1 MLRRS
6 VAAGTIPRVTPGLPL
21 HSPVAPKPARDHRL
35 DLARG
40 VMLLIIFVAHVPNNL
55 WADWIPARFGFSSG
69 AEIFVFVSGV
79 ASGLAF
85 GGTFLRKGFASG
97 VRRIGKRILQLYGAH
112 LGALVLLGGLA
123 LALDRAT
130 GGQILA
136 IRYGLDYLRDNPV
149 SGLLAYAGL
158 RYVPPFFDILP
169 MYVILLALVVPA
181 MALARVAPWG
191 VLALSALV
199 WLVMQFAPLHF
210 SAHPLIEAPWYFN
223 PFAWQFLFFLGFS
236 FGVRWLKAP
245 PRGLP
250 WLFWASVA
258 YLAAAVPLTFWGL
271 HGMIPFVDEI
281 HAAIYPADAITVL
294 APARLLH
301 FLALAYV
308 AYSLVDP
315 AAAWL
320 ASPRLAP
327 LYRVGRNSFGCFL
340 AGLALS
346 MLGGIAIDW
355 FGMTWAVA
363 HVVNI
368 AGLALL
374 LAAGWA
380 LDRRGGK
387 GAHRK
392 RPEPLPV
399 SDHRREPATVG

>member
-1 MLRRS
+1 
-6 VAAGTIPRVTPGLPL
+6 L
-21 HSPVAPKPARDHRL
+21 HSPVVQKPARDHRL

-85 GGTFLRKGFASG
+85 GGTFLRKGFPAG

-123 LALDRAT
+123 LALDHAT

-149 SGLLAYAGL
+149 SGLVAYATL
-158 RYVPPFFDILP
+158 HYVPPFFDILP

-181 MALARVAPWG
+181 MALARIAPWA

-199 WLVMQFAPLHF
+199 WLVMQVSPLHF

-223 PFAWQFLFFLGFS
+223 PFAWQFLFFLGFA

-250 WLFWASVA
+250 WLFWTSVA

-271 HGMIPFVDEI
+271 HGMFPYVDEI
-281 HAAIYPADAITVL
+281 HAAIYPDGAITVL

-308 AYSLVDP
+308 SYSLVDP

-387 GAHRK
+387 GAPKPRS
-392 RPEPLPV
+392 EPLPV